1 MLYKI
6 ELDIKLNFIQF
17 YRGSCTTRLLL
28 SLHASMMASMKV
40 HTAGDHLTTIDIN
53 LCLVF
58 QLYKDEKPSV
68 LPSVGTFFA
77 THIAPWFRLGSTP
90 AGFAQN
96 EAPVFV
102 NHEVHFKR
110 F

>member
-40 HTAGDHLTTIDIN
+40 HTAGDHLTTININ
-53 LCLVF
+53 LCL
-58 QLYKDEKPSV
+58 YIYY
-68 LPSVGTFFA
+68 
-77 THIAPWFRLGSTP
+77 IASSFIYSY
-90 AGFAQN
+90 
-96 EAPVFV
+96 APHAVTAFL
-102 NHEVHFKR
+102 
-110 F
+110 